1 MKRFLFFLILSLI
14 LPAASAAPAPQRY
27 IPSLIRISDDAA
39 IAALEEDGAKVW
51 HRRGDIIIAFL
62 PDDPATA
69 TGAMTGCQYNGSVPS
84 AIRRAR
90 RLPGVEQIER
100 GVSAR
105 RLTRPARTSPPR
117 MSS

>member
-14 LPAASAAPAPQRY
+14 LPVAGTLAASAAPAPQRY

-62 PDDPATA
+62 PDLSLIHISEPT
-69 TGAMTGCQYNGSVPS
+69 
-84 AIRRAR
+84 RR
-90 RLPGVEQIER
+90 
-100 GVSAR
+100 S
-105 RLTRPARTSPPR
+105 
-117 MSS
+117 

>member
-14 LPAASAAPAPQRY
+14 LPVAGALAASAAPAPQRY

-84 AIRRAR
+84 TMMGHPACAASPRCGADRA
-90 RLPGVEQIER
+90 LAASQPV
-100 GVSAR
+100 A
-105 RLTRPARTSPPR
+105 
-117 MSS
+117 